1 MQAYRVGN
9 TSVLSADVLYRP
21 YIILRFRVYYALIK
35 KSVYTSIEY
44 PPKIYPSAYKGI
56 DHRIN
61 CSLSHF
67 S

>member
-35 KSVYTSIEY
+35 KSVYTSVEY
-44 PPKIYPSAYKGI
+44 PQKYIRQLTKV
-56 DHRIN
+56 
-61 CSLSHF
+61 LTTV
-67 S
+67 